1 MTTDRTSLTSP
12 QNPERELDGERASA
26 VTPPPTRIQPL
37 PQNLARALSDAQ
49 KSALN
54 IPVQFERK
62 LLQPLLSD
70 SIKRLNN
77 AYGDMLANSLQSLTS
92 SIRSSFDLSGLIDS
106 LTAAIDVLYKQL
118 PALIMDFDLG
128 GLRHAYKEW
137 GRFGWI
143 VPKDMPLRMVLG
155 VPETRLEA
163 DRLCMA
169 YYNPE
174 KLTVLFEDL
183 RSAAHKKKDLSEAID
198 LFEMRRYKPCAMML
212 CSLIDAELI
221 RSGGKA
227 QGKRERRGGKRT
239 LGLLE
244 NKISKDDVRNLLI
257 FENYLNAWNTF
268 FQPGED
274 FARSREGELNRN
286 FLAHGMM
293 YKPVRRKSCIK
304 LFVLLEA
311 TTRIAP
317 ILQN

>member
-77 AYGDMLANSLQSLTS
+77 AYGDMLANNLQSLTS

-137 GRFGWI
+137 DLKTFLYVPLWI
-143 VPKDMPLRMVLG
+143 QILYL
-155 VPETRLEA
+155 
-163 DRLCMA
+163 
-169 YYNPE
+169 
-174 KLTVLFEDL
+174 
-183 RSAAHKKKDLSEAID
+183 
-198 LFEMRRYKPCAMML
+198 
-212 CSLIDAELI
+212 
-221 RSGGKA
+221 
-227 QGKRERRGGKRT
+227 QGT
-239 LGLLE
+239 
-244 NKISKDDVRNLLI
+244 
-257 FENYLNAWNTF
+257 
-268 FQPGED
+268 
-274 FARSREGELNRN
+274 
-286 FLAHGMM
+286 
-293 YKPVRRKSCIK
+293 
-304 LFVLLEA
+304 
-311 TTRIAP
+311 
-317 ILQN
+317 